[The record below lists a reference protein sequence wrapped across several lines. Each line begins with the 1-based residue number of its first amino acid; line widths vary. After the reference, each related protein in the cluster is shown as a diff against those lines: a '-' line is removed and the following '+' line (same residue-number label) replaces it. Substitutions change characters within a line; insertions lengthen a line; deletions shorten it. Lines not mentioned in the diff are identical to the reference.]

1 MKFKL
6 LAIIIFLSTLVYAQ
20 KGSNTYEF
28 LNLAYSAHTG
38 ALGGTNVSLQDA
50 DPGMTINNPALLRD
64 TMSNHLSVNYI
75 NYFADINYGAASYAL
90 NNNKYGTFALTVQYL
105 SGGQF
110 DGYDETGNF
119 TGNFIAQ
126 ETALGL
132 TWSYALYKNWTAGA
146 TFKQVFSAFEQ
157 YSSYGILFDAGLN
170 YQKNNFSAGLVFK
183 NFGTQIKTYTEN
195 NFEAMPF
202 VIQMG
207 FTQKLNHAPL
217 RFSVTA
223 NHLQMA
229 DISYT
234 SGLNKYENPLLAN
247 NDDAPSLGNK
257 IIRHFI
263 AGVEFAPS
271 KNFYIA
277 GGYNFQRR
285 IELGLEDRMSTTGF
299 SWGFGLRISK
309 FKISYASARYHLAGT
324 SNHLTIS
331 TNLNSF

>member
-1 MKFKL
+1 MRLIL
-6 LAIIIFLSTLVYAQ
+6 LSISIIYGTLLYAQ

-38 ALGGTNVSLQDA
+38 ALGGTNVSIQDA
-50 DPGMTINNPALLRD
+50 DPVMTINNPALLRD
-64 TMSNHLSVNYI
+64 TMSNILSANYI

-90 NNNKYGTFALTVQYL
+90 KTNKYGCFAITVQYL
-105 SGGQF
+105 SGGEF
-110 DGYDETGNF
+110 DGYNETGYF

-126 ETALGL
+126 ETALGM
-132 TWSYALYKNWTAGA
+132 TWSYPIYNNWTAGA

-170 YQKNNFSAGLVFK
+170 YQKNNFSAGLVLK
-183 NFGTQIKTYTEN
+183 NFGTQIKTYTHN
-195 NFEAMPF
+195 NFESMPF

-217 RFSVTA
+217 RFSITA
-223 NHLQMA
+223 NHIQMA
-229 DISYT
+229 DISYK
-234 SGLNKYENPLLAN
+234 SNLNKYENPLLATD
-247 NDDAPSLGNK
+247 NDTPSFGNK

-263 AGVEFAPS
+263 AGVEFAPT

-285 IELGLEDRMSTTGF
+285 IELGIEDRMSTTGF
-299 SWGFGLRISK
+299 SWGFGVKISK

-324 SNHLTIS
+324 SNHLTVS
-331 TNLNSF
+331 TNLNNF